1 MKPLTD
7 MNTIKP
13 EDYGYASVDIIK
25 QAADTLRQNKHYC
38 KLIEQWNTA
47 NKRGQMVQRINI
59 NAQMRQME
67 KAEIDRIVAYE
78 DERRKSVK
86 AVSQMLEQ
94 IDHDEYL
101 KYQDLMSCLSFLLDL
116 VDYTFTD
123 INDLLHRNK
132 LGILMKNFPEL
143 IKTRKEMSTL
153 VGNEVKTM
161 PDYQQQLW
169 MDESDRLFDHVKE
182 RAAVYRRKVERE
194 GKRRAVQPAVHK
206 PT

>member
-1 MKPLTD
+1 
-7 MNTIKP
+7 MNTRIKP
-13 EDYGYASVDIIK
+13 EDYGYASMDIIK
-25 QAADTLRQNKHYC
+25 QATDTLRQNKHYR
-38 KLIEQWNTA
+38 KLMEQWDTA
-47 NKRGQMVQRINI
+47 SKRGQMVQKINI

-78 DERRKSVK
+78 NERRKSVT

-94 IDHDEYL
+94 IDHNEFL
-101 KYQDLMSCLSFLLDL
+101 KYQDLMSGLSFLLDL

-132 LGILMKNFPEL
+132 LGIQMENFPEL
-143 IKTRKEMSTL
+143 IKAKKEMAAL
-153 VGNEVKTM
+153 VGGEVKTM

-169 MDESDRLFDHVKE
+169 MDESDHLFDRLKE

-194 GKRRAVQPAVHK
+194 EKRRAVQSAVHK

>member
-1 MKPLTD
+1 
-7 MNTIKP
+7 MNTRINP

-25 QAADTLRQNKHYC
+25 QAADTLRQNKHYR
-38 KLIEQWNTA
+38 KLMEQWDTA
-47 NKRGQMVQRINI
+47 NKRGQMVQKINI

-78 DERRKSVK
+78 DERRKSVT

-101 KYQDLMSCLSFLLDL
+101 KYQDLMSCLSFLLNL
-116 VDYTFTD
+116 VDYTFTE
-123 INDLLHRNK
+123 INDVLHRNK
-132 LGILMKNFPEL
+132 LGIQMENFPEL
-143 IKTRKEMSTL
+143 IKARKEMATL
-153 VGNEVKTM
+153 VGGEVKTM

-169 MDESDRLFDHVKE
+169 MDESDRLFDHLKE

-194 GKRRAVQPAVHK
+194 EKRRAVQSAVHK

>member
-1 MKPLTD
+1 
-7 MNTIKP
+7 MNTRINP

-25 QAADTLRQNKHYC
+25 QAADTLRQNKHYR
-38 KLIEQWNTA
+38 KLMEQWDTA
-47 NKRGQMVQRINI
+47 NKRGQMVQKINI
-59 NAQMRQME
+59 NAQMRKME

-78 DERRKSVK
+78 NERRKSVT

-94 IDHDEYL
+94 IDHDEFL
-101 KYQDLMSCLSFLLDL
+101 KYQDLMSGLSFLLDL

-132 LGILMKNFPEL
+132 LGIQMENFPEL
-143 IKTRKEMSTL
+143 IKARKEMSTL

-169 MDESDRLFDHVKE
+169 MDESDRLFDHLKE
-182 RAAVYRRKVERE
+182 RAAVYRRKVEHE
-194 GKRRAVQPAVHK
+194 EKRRAVQSAVHK

>member
-1 MKPLTD
+1 
-7 MNTIKP
+7 MNTRIKP
-13 EDYGYASVDIIK
+13 EDYGYASMDIIK
-25 QAADTLRQNKHYC
+25 QATDTLRQNKHYR
-38 KLIEQWNTA
+38 KLMEQWDTA
-47 NKRGQMVQRINI
+47 SKRGQMVQKINI

-78 DERRKSVK
+78 NERRKSVT

-94 IDHDEYL
+94 IDHNEFL
-101 KYQDLMSCLSFLLDL
+101 KYQDLMSGLSFLLDL

-182 RAAVYRRKVERE
+182 RAAVYRRKVDRE
-194 GKRRAVQPAVHK
+194 KKRRAVQSTVHK